1 MEQATFNRMVT
12 EFNEL
17 NEKTNKL
24 RDFLLTKLDEV
35 SMDNLNRDLLI
46 SQLKAMEA
54 YQGILSIRIGLNNK
68 ESWSDKPTSEDSNTT
83 NKPNNETTSEDL
95 SNSKDTKTIENADEI
110 SE

>member
-12 EFNEL
+12 EFEEL

-24 RDFLLTKLDEV
+24 RDFLLTKADKMP
-35 SMDNLNRDLLI
+35 MDNLNRDLLI

-54 YQGILSIRIGLNNK
+54 YQGILSIRIGLNNQ
-68 ESWSDKPTSEDSNTT
+68 EGWLDKSTSEISN
-83 NKPNNETTSEDL
+83 KSDNETATEDL
-95 SNSKDTKTIENADEI
+95 SNTEDTKITENTNEV

>member
-12 EFNEL
+12 EFEEL

-24 RDFLLTKLDEV
+24 RDFLLTKADKV

-54 YQGILSIRIGLNNK
+54 YQGILSIRIGLNNQ
-68 ESWSDKPTSEDSNTT
+68 EGWLDKSTSEISN
-83 NKPNNETTSEDL
+83 KSDNETTSEDF
-95 SNSKDTKTIENADEI
+95 SNTEDTKITENANEV

>member
-1 MEQATFNRMVT
+1 MEQTTFNRMVT
-12 EFNEL
+12 EFEEL

-24 RDFLLTKLDEV
+24 RDFLLTKADKV

-54 YQGILSIRIGLNNK
+54 YQGILSIRIGLNNQEGWLGK
-68 ESWSDKPTSEDSNTT
+68 SAPEISNNKSD
-83 NKPNNETTSEDL
+83 NETTAEDF
-95 SNSKDTKTIENADEI
+95 SNTEDTKITENTNEV

>member
-1 MEQATFNRMVT
+1 MEQTTFNRMVT
-12 EFNEL
+12 EFEEL

-24 RDFLLTKLDEV
+24 RDFLLTKADKI

-54 YQGILSIRIGLNNK
+54 YQGILSIRIGLNNQEGWLDK
-68 ESWSDKPTSEDSNTT
+68 SSPEISNNKSD
-83 NKPNNETTSEDL
+83 NETTSEDF
-95 SNSKDTKTIENADEI
+95 SNTEDTKITENTNEV

>member
-12 EFNEL
+12 EFEEL

-24 RDFLLTKLDEV
+24 RDFLLTKIDKV
-35 SMDNLNRDLLI
+35 PMDNLNRDLLI

-54 YQGILSIRIGLNNK
+54 YQSILSIRIGLNNQ
-68 ESWSDKPTSEDSNTT
+68 EGWLDKTAPENTD
-83 NKPNNETTSEDL
+83 NKLNNETNSEDL
-95 SNSKDTKTIENADEI
+95 SNTKDTKTTENVNEV

>member
-1 MEQATFNRMVT
+1 MEQTTFNRMVT
-12 EFNEL
+12 EFEEL

-24 RDFLLTKLDEV
+24 RDFLLTKADKV

-54 YQGILSIRIGLNNK
+54 YQGILSIRIGLNNQEGWLDK
-68 ESWSDKPTSEDSNTT
+68 SDSEIPN
-83 NKPNNETTSEDL
+83 NKSDNETTSEDV
-95 SNSKDTKTIENADEI
+95 SNTEDTKITENTNEV

>member
-12 EFNEL
+12 EFEEL
-17 NEKTNKL
+17 NDKTNKL
-24 RDFLLTKLDEV
+24 RDFLLTKADKV

-54 YQGILSIRIGLNNK
+54 YQSILSIRIGLNNQ
-68 ESWSDKPTSEDSNTT
+68 EGWLDKTAPENTD
-83 NKPNNETTSEDL
+83 NNPNNETNSEDL
-95 SNSKDTKTIENADEI
+95 SNTKDTKTIENVNEV

>member
-12 EFNEL
+12 EFEEL

-24 RDFLLTKLDEV
+24 RDFLLTKVDKV
-35 SMDNLNRDLLI
+35 PMDNLNRDLLI

-54 YQGILSIRIGLNNK
+54 YQSILSIRIGLNNQ
-68 ESWSDKPTSEDSNTT
+68 EGWLDKTAPENTD
-83 NKPNNETTSEDL
+83 NKLNNETNSEDL
-95 SNSKDTKTIENADEI
+95 SNTKDTKTTENVNEV

>member
-1 MEQATFNRMVT
+1 MEQTTFNRMVT
-12 EFNEL
+12 EFEEL

-24 RDFLLTKLDEV
+24 RDFLLTKADQV

-54 YQGILSIRIGLNNK
+54 YQGILSIRIGLNNQEGWLDK
-68 ESWSDKPTSEDSNTT
+68 STPEISNKSD
-83 NKPNNETTSEDL
+83 NETTSKDF
-95 SNSKDTKTIENADEI
+95 SNTEDTKITENTNEV

>member
-12 EFNEL
+12 EFEEL
-17 NEKTNKL
+17 NKKTNKL
-24 RDFLLTKLDEV
+24 RDFLLTKADQV

-54 YQGILSIRIGLNNK
+54 YQGILSIRIGLNNQ
-68 ESWSDKPTSEDSNTT
+68 EGWLDKSTSEISN
-83 NKPNNETTSEDL
+83 KSDNETTTEDF
-95 SNSKDTKTIENADEI
+95 SNTEDTKITENANEV

>member
-12 EFNEL
+12 EFEEL

-24 RDFLLTKLDEV
+24 RDFLLTKADKMP
-35 SMDNLNRDLLI
+35 MDNLNRDLLI

-54 YQGILSIRIGLNNK
+54 YQGILSIRIGLNNQEGWLDK
-68 ESWSDKPTSEDSNTT
+68 STPEISNNKSD
-83 NKPNNETTSEDL
+83 NETTSEDF
-95 SNSKDTKTIENADEI
+95 SNTEDTKITENTNEV

>member
-12 EFNEL
+12 EFEEL
-17 NEKTNKL
+17 NKKTNKL
-24 RDFLLTKLDEV
+24 RDFLLTKADKV

-54 YQGILSIRIGLNNK
+54 YQGILSIRIGLNNQ
-68 ESWSDKPTSEDSNTT
+68 EGWLDKSTSEISN
-83 NKPNNETTSEDL
+83 KSDNETTSEDF
-95 SNSKDTKTIENADEI
+95 SNTEDTKITENTNEV

>member
-1 MEQATFNRMVT
+1 MEQATFNRMVI
-12 EFNEL
+12 EFEEL

-24 RDFLLTKLDEV
+24 RDFLLTKADKV

-54 YQGILSIRIGLNNK
+54 YQGILSIRIGLNNQEGWLDK
-68 ESWSDKPTSEDSNTT
+68 STPEISNKSDNKTTAEDFSNT
-83 NKPNNETTSEDL
+83 E
-95 SNSKDTKTIENADEI
+95 DTKITKNTNEV

>member
-1 MEQATFNRMVT
+1 MEQTTFNRMVT
-12 EFNEL
+12 EFEEL

-24 RDFLLTKLDEV
+24 RDFLLTKADKV

-54 YQGILSIRIGLNNK
+54 YQGILSIRIGLNNQEGWLDK
-68 ESWSDKPTSEDSNTT
+68 STPEISNNKSD
-83 NKPNNETTSEDL
+83 NETTTEDF
-95 SNSKDTKTIENADEI
+95 SNTEDTKITENTNEV

>member
-1 MEQATFNRMVT
+1 MEQTTFNRMVT
-12 EFNEL
+12 EFEEL

-24 RDFLLTKLDEV
+24 RDFLLTKVDKV

-54 YQGILSIRIGLNNK
+54 YQGILSIRIGLNNQEGWLDK
-68 ESWSDKPTSEDSNTT
+68 STPEISNKSD
-83 NKPNNETTSEDL
+83 NETTSEDF
-95 SNSKDTKTIENADEI
+95 SNTEDTKITENTNEV

>member
-1 MEQATFNRMVT
+1 MEQTTFNRMVT
-12 EFNEL
+12 EFEEL

-24 RDFLLTKLDEV
+24 RDFLLTKADQV

-54 YQGILSIRIGLNNK
+54 YQGILSIRIGLNNQEGWLDK
-68 ESWSDKPTSEDSNTT
+68 STPEISNKSD
-83 NKPNNETTSEDL
+83 NETTSEDF
-95 SNSKDTKTIENADEI
+95 SNTEDTKITENTNEV

>member
-1 MEQATFNRMVT
+1 MEQTTFNRMVT
-12 EFNEL
+12 EFEEL

-24 RDFLLTKLDEV
+24 RDFLLTKADKV

-54 YQGILSIRIGLNNK
+54 YQGILSIRIGLNNQEGWLDK
-68 ESWSDKPTSEDSNTT
+68 SDSEISN
-83 NKPNNETTSEDL
+83 NKSDNETTSEDF
-95 SNSKDTKTIENADEI
+95 SNTEDTKIIENTNEV

>member
-1 MEQATFNRMVT
+1 MEQTTFNRMVT
-12 EFNEL
+12 EFEEL

-24 RDFLLTKLDEV
+24 RDFLLTKADKV

-54 YQGILSIRIGLNNK
+54 YQGILSIRIGLNNQEGWLDK
-68 ESWSDKPTSEDSNTT
+68 STPEISNNKSD
-83 NKPNNETTSEDL
+83 NETTSEDF
-95 SNSKDTKTIENADEI
+95 SNTKDTKITENTNEV

>member
-1 MEQATFNRMVT
+1 MEQTTFNRMVT
-12 EFNEL
+12 EFEKL

-24 RDFLLTKLDEV
+24 RDFLLTKADKV

-54 YQGILSIRIGLNNK
+54 YQGILSIRIGLNNQ
-68 ESWSDKPTSEDSNTT
+68 EGWLDKPDSEISN
-83 NKPNNETTSEDL
+83 KSDNETTSEDF
-95 SNSKDTKTIENADEI
+95 SNTEDTKITENTNEV